1 LGVSILEL
9 SESLSVLLLGV
20 EKILVPLLIELLVLL
35 NMCLFTLLSLL
46 SLVEDQLLVT
56 AIVVLMLK
64 LCDSV
69 LGHLSLDIFLLMLTG
84 SSVVLKDS
92 NKVLNV
98 ISGWLLIK
106 SLFHVITLHL

>member
-1 LGVSILEL
+1 MSILEL

-69 LGHLSLDIFLLMLTG
+69 LGHLRLDIFLLMLTG